1 MIVQKELV
9 DVENAAS
16 VARWVSRL
24 TMPMT
29 SETRRLAGYKIEKT
43 ISEN

>member
-16 VARWVSRL
+16 VARCVSGL
-24 TMPMT
+24 NAHDFG
-29 SETRRLAGYKIEKT
+29 TRRLAGYKIEKT
-43 ISEN
+43 SSSN